1 MADQPMLAGR
11 SGLAP
16 PAEPA
21 NRLPMN
27 RAAAVS
33 IDARPWSD
41 ELRATLSLAWP
52 LILANLTMQ
61 LIQATDVVLL
71 GWLGPTELAA
81 AALALSLSFGMVLFA
96 LGVLTASSPMMASAL
111 GARFNSVRDVRR
123 TFRQSLWAAALMAVP
138 TLIVLWNAEPVILAF
153 GQEPELARLAAW
165 FLKGYMWVIP
175 PWMLFQVMR
184 NFVSAMER
192 PGWVLAICAAG
203 IPLNALVSWSLIFG
217 HFGLPALG
225 LIGGGIGSSI
235 VWTAMALALAIVIL
249 TDRQFRRFHL
259 FGRFWRADWP
269 HFRQLFRLG
278 GPIGL
283 TMGFEGGVFS
293 AAAYLMGLFGAP
305 SVAAHQIALQVAA
318 TTFMVP
324 LALGQAATVRV
335 GLAYGRG
342 DRDGITLAGW
352 TAFGLG
358 TVFMA
363 LMAALMFSFP
373 RDLMTLFLDD
383 TPANAAVIS
392 LGVSFLLVAAL
403 FQIVDG
409 AQVVGAG
416 MLRGLHD
423 ARVPMVFALFGYWA
437 IGLGVGVALAF
448 AMDWRGI
455 GIWAGL
461 AAGLGVVASL
471 MIWRWMRRATLGL
484 TRSGRLRA

>member
-1 MADQPMLAGR
+1 
-11 SGLAP
+11 
-16 PAEPA
+16 
-21 NRLPMN
+21 MN
-27 RAAAVS
+27 RAETVQLRGS
-33 IDARPWSD
+33 DWRD
-41 ELRATLSLAWP
+41 ELRATLGLAWP
-52 LILANLTMQ
+52 LMLANLTMQ
-61 LIQATDVVLL
+61 LIQATDVILL

-96 LGVLTASSPMMASAL
+96 LGVLTASSPMIAAAL
-111 GARFNSVRDVRR
+111 GARFNAVRDVRR

-138 TLIVLWNAEPVILAF
+138 TLIVLWNAEPIILAF
-153 GQEPELARLAAW
+153 GQEPELARLAGW
-165 FLKGYMWVIP
+165 FLRGYMWVIP

-184 NFVSAMER
+184 NFVSALER
-192 PGWVLAICAAG
+192 PGWVLAISAAG
-203 IPLNALVSWSLIFG
+203 IPLNGLVSWSLIFG
-217 HFGLPALG
+217 HLGLPRLG

-235 VWTAMALALAIVIL
+235 VWTAMAVALGIVIVS
-249 TDRQFRRFHL
+249 DRQFRRFHL
-259 FGRFWRADWP
+259 FGRFWRADWRR
-269 HFRQLFRLG
+269 FRQLFRLG

-305 SVAAHQIALQVAA
+305 SVAAHQIALQIAA

-335 GLAYGRG
+335 GLAFGRG
-342 DRDGITLAGW
+342 DREAITLAGW
-352 TAFGLG
+352 TAFALSIG
-358 TVFMA
+358 FMSV
-363 LMAALMFSFP
+363 MAALMFAFP
-373 RDLMTLFLDD
+373 RDLITLFLAD
-383 TPANAAVIS
+383 TPANARVIS

-423 ARVPMVFALFGYWA
+423 ARVPMMFALFGYWA
-437 IGLGVGVALAF
+437 IGLGVGVGLAF

-461 AAGLGVVASL
+461 AAGLAVVAVL
-471 MIWRWMRRATLGL
+471 MIWRWSRRERLGL
-484 TRSGRLRA
+484 TRV

>member
-1 MADQPMLAGR
+1 
-11 SGLAP
+11 
-16 PAEPA
+16 
-21 NRLPMN
+21 MN
-27 RAAAVS
+27 RAADPA
-33 IDARPWSD
+33 IANPWRA
-41 ELRATLSLAWP
+41 ELGATLALAWP

-96 LGVLTASSPMMASAL
+96 LGVLTASSPLMASAL

-123 TFRQSLWAAALMAVP
+123 TFRQALWAAVLMTVP
-138 TLIVLWNAEPVILAF
+138 TLFVLWNAESVILAF
-153 GQEPELARLAAW
+153 GQEPQLARLAAW

-192 PGWVLAICAAG
+192 PGWVLVISTVG
-203 IPLNALVSWSLIFG
+203 IPLNALVSWALIFG
-217 HFGLPALG
+217 HFGLPRMG

-235 VWTAMALALAIVIL
+235 VWACMARALAIVIL

-259 FGRFWRADWP
+259 FGRFWRPDWP
-269 HFRQLFRLG
+269 RFRQLFRLG

-283 TMGFEGGVFS
+283 TMGFEGAVFS

-335 GLAYGRG
+335 GLAYGRR
-342 DRDGITLAGW
+342 DADGISRAGW

-363 LMAALMFSFP
+363 LMALMMWSFP
-373 RDLMTLFLDD
+373 RDLITLFLDD
-383 TPANAAVIS
+383 TPANATVIS

-423 ARVPMVFALFGYWA
+423 ARVPMIYALFGYWA
-437 IGLGVGVALAF
+437 IGLGVGVGLAF
-448 AMDWRGI
+448 AMHWRGI

-461 AAGLGVVASL
+461 AAGLGVVAVL
-471 MIWRWMRRATLGL
+471 MLWRWSRRELLGL
-484 TRSGRLRA
+484 TQLTA